1 MSVERAKFTNGQV
14 RVPVMIQGN
23 KHRQE
28 DTNLDPN
35 AQLYVLVDHFP
46 CFIANDGKMT
56 VQGQNLNEKPLL
68 SSRKTTDNRFY
79 GINVAQQPH
88 GRHGVTRVDVVT
100 RGTYA
105 APQAWLYTPTIL
117 TETEGEDPQPTLN
130 KGNFDDD
137 YAVYDNLV
145 TGNNN
150 YLATP
155 TYKPYLQNCGVIM
168 YNMREAQD
176 LHGYP
181 FVVSRYQSL
190 IMMKREM
197 ARPEGEPHQ
206 FIVIGQFF
214 SHVTDWVEA
223 QQGNGQI
230 LEDVHQARCR
240 HRLMDRQKRS
250 LKERRRA
257 KRTFQAFLRT

>member
-1 MSVERAKFTNGQV
+1 MSVQRAKFTNGQV

-23 KHRQE
+23 KHRQQDDGE
-28 DTNLDPN
+28 LPQA
-35 AQLYVLVDHFP
+35 AQKHVLVDHFP
-46 CFIANDGKMT
+46 CFIAEDGKMT
-56 VQGQNLNEKPLL
+56 IRGQPNNDKPLL
-68 SSRKTTDNRFY
+68 SSRKTTDNIFY

-100 RGTYA
+100 RGTYC
-105 APQAWLYTPTIL
+105 APQAWLYTPTNLEL
-117 TETEGEDPQPTLN
+117 TAGD
-130 KGNFDDD
+130 FDDD
-137 YAVYDNLV
+137 YAAYVGLLDGDRL
-145 TGNNN
+145 
-150 YLATP
+150 LTP
-155 TYKPYLQNCGVIM
+155 LYTPYLQNCGVIM
-168 YNMREAQD
+168 YNMRGED
-176 LHGYP
+176 DHGYP

-190 IMMKREM
+190 IMMKHEM
-197 ARPEGEPHQ
+197 ARPDSDPPQ

-230 LEDVHQARCR
+230 TEDQHEARCR
-240 HRLMDRQKRS
+240 HRLMDNQQNS